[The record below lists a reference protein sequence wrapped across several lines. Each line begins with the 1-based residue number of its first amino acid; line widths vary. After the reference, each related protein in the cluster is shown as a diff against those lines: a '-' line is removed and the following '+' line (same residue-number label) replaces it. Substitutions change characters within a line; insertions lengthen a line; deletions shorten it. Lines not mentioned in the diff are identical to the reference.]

1 MRVAVSKLPDAACTR
16 WGLAFN
22 VGAPLFVAIRAA
34 LPGVASPAA
43 LAAAAGC
50 AAGLGHALARNPV
63 LVAMLFGLLIG
74 NQPCIA

>member
-1 MRVAVSKLPDAACTR
+1 MSARRCSLPFASR
-16 WGLAFN
+16 
-22 VGAPLFVAIRAA
+22 
-34 LPGVASPAA
+34 LPGVAVAAA

-50 AAGLGHALARNPV
+50 AAGLGDPLACNPV

>member
-1 MRVAVSKLPDAACTR
+1 
-16 WGLAFN
+16 
-22 VGAPLFVAIRAA
+22 LFVAIRAA